1 MKKIYLLM
9 LCAFPFLAKAQYT
22 EIINSNLPGTSQSAY
37 AVGARVLQFEGGFWY
52 EHNHHKETGSSM
64 DFTGMNYAV
73 RYGFYKEELEVMLNG
88 TLAYD
93 RTIAPNGTTSHFG
106 FVNNTIGAK
115 YLLFKPAFLDE
126 EPSIYSWKANNSF
139 RWRNLTPS
147 ISLYAGVNF
156 LPNKRYYYESIPA
169 LSPKVAAIFQ
179 AEPIPRVVLVANGI
193 IDRFLSGKNTEYSYL
208 FTVTHNLDNG
218 WFSIFAEH
226 QGIHSQHYN
235 DQITRL
241 GVAFLL
247 SDKIQL
253 NADMGFGWKDT
264 PQRYMGLFGASYRI
278 DNHNSY
284 IKKVLSETIETTKIQ
299 HKKKPKRNRR
309 NAIDPD

>member
-37 AVGARVLQFEGGFWY
+37 AVGARVLQFEGGLWY
-52 EHNHHKETGSSM
+52 EHNHHKETGTSM

-93 RTIAPNGTTSHFG
+93 RTIASNGTTSHFG

-179 AEPIPRVVLVANGI
+179 AEPIPRVG
-193 IDRFLSGKNTEYSYL
+193 SK
-208 FTVTHNLDNG
+208 
-218 WFSIFAEH
+218 
-226 QGIHSQHYN
+226 
-235 DQITRL
+235 
-241 GVAFLL
+241 
-247 SDKIQL
+247 
-253 NADMGFGWKDT
+253 
-264 PQRYMGLFGASYRI
+264 RYY
-278 DNHNSY
+278 
-284 IKKVLSETIETTKIQ
+284 
-299 HKKKPKRNRR
+299 
-309 NAIDPD
+309 